1 MQISTAVTG
10 SNISCALEGC
20 HKGVTNMNK
29 RIKRYLDEI
38 EKTEAKIA
46 ELQKYLKGMKTALKE
61 EEENEMIRSIRSL
74 KMDRTD
80 LLAFLDGIQDGS
92 VTFRV
97 NQDQVSDHEA
107 INSEKESNTESEDET
122 NDQEQEIE

>member
-1 MQISTAVTG
+1 
-10 SNISCALEGC
+10 
-20 HKGVTNMNK
+20 MNK
-29 RIKRYLDEI
+29 RIKRYQDEI

-97 NQDQVSDHEA
+97 NQDQISDHEA

>member
-1 MQISTAVTG
+1 
-10 SNISCALEGC
+10 
-20 HKGVTNMNK
+20 MNK

-61 EEENEMIRSIRSL
+61 EEENEMIRSIRPL

-97 NQDQVSDHEA
+97 NQNQVSDHED
-107 INSEKESNTESEDET
+107 INSEESNTESEDET
-122 NDQEQEIE
+122 NDQEQKIE

>member
-1 MQISTAVTG
+1 
-10 SNISCALEGC
+10 
-20 HKGVTNMNK
+20 MNK

-97 NQDQVSDHEA
+97 NQDQVSDHED
-107 INSEKESNTESEDET
+107 INSEEANTESEDET
-122 NDQEQEIE
+122 NDQEQKIE

>member
-1 MQISTAVTG
+1 
-10 SNISCALEGC
+10 
-20 HKGVTNMNK
+20 MNK

-38 EKTEAKIA
+38 KKTEAKIA
-46 ELQKYLKGMKTALKE
+46 ELQNYLKGIKTALKE

-97 NQDQVSDHEA
+97 NQDQVSNHED
-107 INSEKESNTESEDET
+107 INSEELNTESEEET
-122 NDQEQEIE
+122 NDQEQKIE